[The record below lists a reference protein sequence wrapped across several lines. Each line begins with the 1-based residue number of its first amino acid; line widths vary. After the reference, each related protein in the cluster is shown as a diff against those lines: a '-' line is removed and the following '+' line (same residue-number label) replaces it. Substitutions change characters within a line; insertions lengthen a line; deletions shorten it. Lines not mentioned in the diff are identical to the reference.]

1 MLRRRSSLL
10 GAASLLAWAA
20 LLPLLGPLLLSLP
33 AAAQDT
39 TAPFTDPNTGIDFQA
54 YTDDA
59 LGYQFGIALPETVTT
74 EFIGQLVVPLNG
86 TAGWAGVSFGEHMVG
101 PLLLAAWQ
109 NAGSVMSSFRHASA
123 YAQPPIYSNTS
134 ISMSPIPDGTFVN
147 STHASLTFVC
157 AGCVDAALSF
167 APGASE
173 TVMAYAISYTSPQN
187 PGSAAANLSF
197 HGAGYG
203 QFTVLLSDAQSPD
216 YESWAALAT
225 A

>member
-1 MLRRRSSLL
+1 MIDSRQSILSRRYSTMLP
-10 GAASLLAWAA
+10 

-39 TAPFTDPNTGIDFQA
+39 TAPFTDINTGIEFQA

-86 TAGWAGVSFGEHMVG
+86 TAGWAGVSFGASIYHSTRIL
-101 PLLLAAWQ
+101 P
-109 NAGSVMSSFRHASA
+109 SA

-167 APGASE
+167 APG
-173 TVMAYAISYTSPQN
+173 PRRR
-187 PGSAAANLSF
+187 F
-197 HGAGYG
+197 HGAGYVHG
-203 QFTVLLSDAQSPD
+203 APLRRTVAGL
-216 YESWAALAT
+216 
-225 A
+225 